1 MDKELAMKYYSRF
14 EIQAAILKFAKNR
27 EIGARYS
34 DYFGK
39 RPDVIENISDVRILV
54 KQGITSFHAS
64 EERWLNPLLLGDEKL
79 STEEKNKNKIGWDLI
94 LDLDGLDFE
103 YSRIVAII
111 IIEFLDELEIKN
123 VSIKFSGN
131 KGFHI
136 GVPFEAFSSKIGLEE
151 TRMMFPDIA
160 RKITAYLVH
169 ELKGKIAKAIL
180 EYNGSLEIIAKKHNF
195 ELADIIIQDKSCLN
209 FDWMKLIEID
219 TVLISSRHL
228 FRMPY
233 SLNEKSGL
241 VSIPVNAKKIKD
253 FKKDDAKPENVNP
266 QDYEKFE
273 FLKYDSKYAKDADVL
288 LLNTLDAENSEQGLD
303 EVLKRYQKEKKGK
316 ERGIIFEGE
325 ETGEIFEINE
335 TVELK
340 DFPMTI
346 MYVLNNKFPDGKK
359 RALFLLLTFLHSIKW
374 EEKNIQ
380 NIVTEWNSKQDEP
393 LKNNYIQAQYSW
405 FKAKEKIISPPSFDN
420 ENYFYGIGISKELIE
435 QDKTKFKPQIA
446 KTPLHYI
453 YLLLKKQNKNKPKET
468 KSSSDKEIKE
478 KNS

>member
-1 MDKELAMKYYSRF
+1 MDKELAKEYYSRF
-14 EIQAAILKFAKNR
+14 DIQTAILKFAKNR
-27 EIGARYS
+27 EIGSRYT

-39 RPDVIENISDVRILV
+39 RPDTIEYISDVRTLV
-54 KQGITSFHAS
+54 KQGISSFHAS
-64 EERWLNPLLLGDEKL
+64 EERWANPLLLGDDKL
-79 STEEKNKNKIGWDLI
+79 SEEEKNKNKIGWDLI

-111 IIEFLDELEIKN
+111 IIEFLTELNIKN

-136 GVPFEAFSSKIGLEE
+136 GIPFEAFSSKIGLEE
-151 TRMMFPDIA
+151 TRVLFPDIA
-160 RKITAYLVH
+160 RKITAYLVR
-169 ELKGKIAKAIL
+169 ELKTKIARAIL
-180 EYNGSLEIIAKKHNF
+180 EYNGTLENIAKKHNF
-195 ELADIIIQDKSCLN
+195 ELKDIIINDKACLN

-233 SLNEKSGL
+233 SLNEKSNL
-241 VSIPVNAKKIKD
+241 ASIPLDPKKIKE
-253 FKKDDAKPENVNP
+253 FSKEQAKPENVNP
-266 QDYEKFE
+266 EKYQEFE
-273 FLKYDSKYAKDADVL
+273 FLKYDSKYGKDADIL
-288 LLNTLDAENSEQGLD
+288 LLNTLDAQIEENGHED
-303 EVLKRYQKEKKGK
+303 VLKRYQKEKKGK
-316 ERGIIFEGE
+316 EKGIIFVGE
-325 ETGEIFEINE
+325 SDQEIFEINE
-335 TVELK
+335 NVEFK
-340 DFPMTI
+340 DFPSTI

-380 NIVTEWNSKQDEP
+380 NIISEWNSKQEEP

-435 QDKTKFKPQIA
+435 QDKNKFKPLIA

-453 YLLLKKQNKNKPKET
+453 YLLLKKQNKNKEKET
-468 KSSSDKEIKE
+468 KTKK
-478 KNS
+478 

>member
-1 MDKELAMKYYSRF
+1 MDKDLASEYYGRF
-14 EIQAAILKFAKNR
+14 DIQTAILKFAKNR
-27 EIGARYS
+27 EIGARYT

-39 RPDVIENISDVRILV
+39 RPDIIEYISDVRTLV
-54 KQGITSFHAS
+54 KQGVTSFHAS
-64 EERWLNPLLLGDEKL
+64 EERWANPLLLGDDKL
-79 STEEKNKNKIGWDLI
+79 TESEKNKNKIGWDLI

-111 IIEFLDELEIKN
+111 IVEFLDELKIKN

-136 GVPFEAFSSKIGLEE
+136 GIPFEAFSAKIGLEE
-151 TRMMFPDIA
+151 TRLLFPNIA

-180 EYNGSLEIIAKKHNF
+180 EYNGSLEIIAKKHQF
-195 ELADIIIQDKSCLN
+195 QLSDIVINDNECLN

-241 VSIPVNAKKIKD
+241 ASIPVNLKKINE

-266 QDYEKFE
+266 ENYVNFE
-273 FLKYDSKYAKDADVL
+273 FLNYNPKYGKDADIL
-288 LLNTLDAENSEQGLD
+288 LLNTLDAETEEHGFD
-303 EVLKRYQKEKKGK
+303 EVLKRYEKQKKGK
-316 ERGIIFEGE
+316 ERGIIFVGDSDQ
-325 ETGEIFEINE
+325 EIFEINE
-335 TVELK
+335 NVELK
-340 DFPMTI
+340 DFPHTI

-380 NIVTEWNSKQDEP
+380 QIVTDWNSKQDEP

-435 QDKTKFKPQIA
+435 EDKTKFKPTIA
-446 KTPLHYI
+446 KTPLHYV
-453 YLLLKKQNKNKPKET
+453 YLLLKKQNKNKPT
-468 KSSSDKEIKE
+468 E
-478 KNS
+478 KNSNKEKK